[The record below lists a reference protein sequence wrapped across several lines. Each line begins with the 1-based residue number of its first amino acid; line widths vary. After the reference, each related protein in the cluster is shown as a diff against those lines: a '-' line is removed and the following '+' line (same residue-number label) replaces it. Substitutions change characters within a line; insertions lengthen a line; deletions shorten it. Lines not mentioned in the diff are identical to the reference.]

1 MATGQSVE
9 AGNNVSVH
17 YVGRLNDGTEF
28 DSSRGR
34 NTTLSFEVGSTQV
47 IEGFSNAVLGMEV
60 GQTREVSIPPENA
73 YGMPIAEAVQ
83 TMPRTI
89 FPEGFELIVGTT
101 IKGKNGAGQDV
112 LAKILEYSENEV
124 KLDMNHPL
132 AGQTLNFEIELVSI
146 D

>member
-1 MATGQSVE
+1 MATGQAVE
-9 AGNNVSVH
+9 VGNNVSVH
-17 YVGRLNDGTEF
+17 YIGRLNDGTEF

-83 TMPRTI
+83 KMPRTI

-112 LAKILEYSENEV
+112 LAKILEYTENEV
-124 KLDMNHPL
+124 TLDMNHPL

>member
-1 MATGQSVE
+1 MATGQAVE

-17 YVGRLNDGTEF
+17 YIGRLNDGTEF

-73 YGMPIAEAVQ
+73 YGMPIDEAVQ
-83 TMPRTI
+83 KMSRTI

-112 LAKILEYSENEV
+112 LAKILEYTDNEV
-124 KLDMNHPL
+124 TLDMNHPL

>member
-124 KLDMNHPL
+124 TLDMNHPL